1 MRMGRGNVVAA
12 DILERG
18 EGPDQRSGAADP
30 IREGCE
36 DASEHVFAA

>member
-12 DILERG
+12 EIVEQDESA
-18 EGPDQRSGAADP
+18 DQRCGAAEP

-36 DASEHVFAA
+36 DASEHVFVA